1 MTIDTADMT
10 DPAPDAAASASSR
23 TAAAEP
29 VHPLSTRRS
38 DVLDNVPL
46 GVEVVLGRTTKLFR
60 ELRELEVGTAI
71 ELDRSPHQPVDV
83 LVNGAPFAKGEIV
96 VINGESLGVRITEI
110 LQTGT
115 NSL

>member
-1 MTIDTADMT
+1 MTIDTAEGAT
-10 DPAPDAAASASSR
+10 VNAAAG
-23 TAAAEP
+23 AADVAGAQDQAP
-29 VHPLSTRRS
+29 NQRRS
-38 DVLDNVPL
+38 GVLDNVPL

-60 ELRELEVGTAI
+60 ELRELQVGNPI

-83 LVNGAPFAKGEIV
+83 LVNGSPFAKGEIV

-115 NSL
+115 GVL